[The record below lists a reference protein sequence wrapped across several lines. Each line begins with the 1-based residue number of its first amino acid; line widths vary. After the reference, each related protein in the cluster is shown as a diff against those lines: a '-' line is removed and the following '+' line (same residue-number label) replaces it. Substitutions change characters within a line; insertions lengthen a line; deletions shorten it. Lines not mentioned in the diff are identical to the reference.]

1 MGEKPVT
8 YTWTTRELPILQA
21 ALRRVDAGEIN
32 PTLDDIRAEVGLEGG
47 QMYIAIDA
55 LEAAE
60 YLELMRAAGV
70 RPDFIGGS
78 VGRVLERTRRELGS
92 WPSAEGLLEQ
102 LSEALSEEAE
112 AENEPE
118 RKARL
123 RTAFDVLTG
132 TGRQIVVD
140 VLSGYVERR
149 LP

>member
-1 MGEKPVT
+1 MGDEAVS

-32 PTLDDIRAEVGLEGG
+32 PTLDDIRAEVGLEGD
-47 QMYIAIDA
+47 QMYIAVDA

-60 YLELMRAAGV
+60 YLELMRAGGM

-92 WPSAEGLLEQ
+92 WPSAEGLLTQ
-102 LSEALSEEAE
+102 LTEALSEEAE

-123 RTAFDVLTG
+123 RAALDVLTG

>member
-1 MGEKPVT
+1 MGDEAVS

-32 PTLDDIRAEVGLEGG
+32 PTLDDIRAEVGLEGD
-47 QMYIAIDA
+47 QMYIAVDA

-60 YLELMRAAGV
+60 YLELMRAGGM

-92 WPSAEGLLEQ
+92 WPSAEGLLAQ
-102 LSEALSEEAE
+102 LTDALSEEAE
-112 AENEPE
+112 AETEPE

-123 RTAFDVLTG
+123 RAALDVLTG

>member
-1 MGEKPVT
+1 MGDEAVT

-21 ALRRVDAGEIN
+21 ALRRVDAGEMN
-32 PTLDDIRAEVGLEGG
+32 PTLDDIRAEVGLEGD
-47 QMYIAIDA
+47 QMYIAVDA
-55 LEAAE
+55 LEDAE
-60 YLELMRAAGV
+60 YLELMRAGGV
-70 RPDFIGGS
+70 RADFIGGS

-92 WPSAEGLLEQ
+92 WPSAEGLLAQ
-102 LSEALSEEAE
+102 LTEALSEEAK
-112 AENEPE
+112 AEKEPE

-123 RTAFDVLTG
+123 RAALDVLTG